1 MTKGGGK
8 LCSLKLQK
16 PEMSTRTGR
25 TAISR
30 ISIAVKNYTQESTK
44 PAKAFENNAFLFTRV
59 VLLELMFG
67 PQRFEAT
74 YGLQLSR

>member
-1 MTKGGGK
+1 MRLRKRQSEIEGGIKKVGLDVMTKGGK

-30 ISIAVKNYTQESTK
+30 ISIAVKNYT
-44 PAKAFENNAFLFTRV
+44 
-59 VLLELMFG
+59 
-67 PQRFEAT
+67 
-74 YGLQLSR
+74 